1 MTGSTTFMT
10 RKEAAGYLD
19 VSVPSLAR
27 WASLGIG
34 PAYYKLGRQTRYL
47 KTDLDAFITS
57 RRKPGVE
64 GKAA

>member
-10 RKEAAGYLD
+10 RKEAADYLD

-27 WASLGIG
+27 WASQGIG

-47 KTDLDAFITS
+47 QADLDAFIES
-57 RRKPGVE
+57 RRKPGIE